1 MTAIPSNW
9 VEEDRHD
16 IVEKIVDGMMESLS
30 EKEIKRMVW
39 DMLYDDLVFQTW
51 PDLFIHAEVYA
62 PDLFEGACSVSTE
75 EPSF

>member
-1 MTAIPSNW
+1 MTTIPSNW
-9 VEEDRHD
+9 VEEDRHE

-30 EKEIKRMVW
+30 EEETRRMVW

-62 PDLFEGACSVSTE
+62 PDLFEGVCPVPAE
-75 EPSF
+75 ESSF